1 MAAPSPWRRASLG
14 YSSYLRWCTLVLGFL
29 LPLVLASAK
38 KSVNF
43 YDRLGVPKTCSA
55 RELSKAYRKAA
66 LKHHPDKGG
75 DEDTFKEISKAYEA
89 LSDPE
94 KRKLYDQYGEVGID
108 PSMGGGGGPFKAS
121 QGGGAGGGFSPKPGT
136 QQFFFN
142 QGDGMDT
149 NEFLRQFTQQSS
161 GFGGTGAGSADIE
174 SFLREM
180 MGGGG
185 TPRSSA
191 GMFTPKHS
199 QSQPQ
204 QQRTPV
210 VKPFTR
216 PLSCSLEDLAT
227 GRLKKVRLK
236 MPKDGRSR
244 LFQVQLQKGWKA
256 GTKLKY
262 PATQVFPAVTLVV
275 REKPHPTLLRRDNDL
290 VYRVATATTTIEV
303 TLPDGEVWKRR
314 LPRTM
319 RTGDHVTI
327 SEKGMPIK
335 GGPARGDL
343 ILEFK

>member
-1 MAAPSPWRRASLG
+1 
-14 YSSYLRWCTLVLGFL
+14 
-29 LPLVLASAK
+29 LASAK

-43 YDRLGVPKTCSA
+43 YDRLGVNKTCTA
-55 RELSKAYRKAA
+55 QELSKAYRKAA

-108 PSMGGGGGPFKAS
+108 PSMGGGPFQAS
-121 QGGGAGGGFSPKPGT
+121 QGGGGAGGSFSPKPGT

-142 QGDGMDT
+142 QGDGMDP
-149 NEFLRQFTQQSS
+149 NEFLRQFTQQSG
-161 GFGGTGAGSADIE
+161 GFGGTGGGSADIE
-174 SFLREM
+174 SLLRDM
-180 MGGGG
+180 MGGG
-185 TPRSSA
+185 SSA
-191 GMFTPKHS
+191 GMFTPQQS
-199 QSQPQ
+199 QSPPQ
-204 QQRTPV
+204 KQRVPTA
-210 VKPFTR
+210 KPFTR
-216 PLSCSLEDLAT
+216 PLSCTLEDLAT

-236 MPKDGRSR
+236 MPRDGRSR

-262 PATQVFPAVTLVV
+262 PATRDFPAVTLVV
-275 REKPHPTLLRRDNDL
+275 REKPHPTLVRRDNDL
-290 VYRVATATTTIEV
+290 VYIVAPGMTTIEV

-319 RTGDHVTI
+319 RAGEHVTI

-335 GGPARGDL
+335 GGLARGDL
-343 ILEFK
+343 ILEFR